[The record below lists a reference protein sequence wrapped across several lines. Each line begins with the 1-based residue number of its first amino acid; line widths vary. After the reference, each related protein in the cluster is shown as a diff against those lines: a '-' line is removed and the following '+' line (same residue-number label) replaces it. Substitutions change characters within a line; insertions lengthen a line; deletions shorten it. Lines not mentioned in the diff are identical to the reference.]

1 MAPTRMTLA
10 GVLEGVRLRGVL
22 APEWA
27 GMKVEG
33 LEYDSRKVEKDTL
46 FFAFAGARFDG
57 RQFARE
63 AEARG
68 ACAVVSEL
76 PRSEDAANPIAISPA
91 IPPAIPPTI
100 PPAIPWIEVE
110 HGRKALA
117 IAARNFYAQPDE
129 RVYFTG
135 ITGTNGK
142 TTTAYLTDAILRRP
156 GGPTPAPKALTAM
169 IGTIE
174 YRIGD
179 EIRKAP
185 NTTPESLDVIRLA
198 AELEQRGGRYLTME
212 VSSHGLALARVYGMQ
227 FHTAV
232 FTNLT
237 RDHLDFHQT
246 MEEYAAAKRLLFSP
260 AEGPSPQWAILNAD
274 DPASESMLPSGDA
287 RVIWYGTSEKADLR
301 AENIR
306 SDFKGLRFDAVYQ
319 GQRQA
324 VESPLVGRI
333 NVSNI
338 LAAVGVG
345 LSYGLDLTTIA
356 EGIRT
361 CPPVPG
367 RFERV
372 DGGQPFLVVVDYAH
386 TDDALRNVI
395 RSARELAVQAGKGR
409 VITLFGCGGDRDRT
423 KRPLMGMAA
432 AEASD
437 FVVLTSD
444 NPRSE
449 DPLDIMNDVMVG
461 LGRFDTPLV
470 AEPDRA
476 KAIARALS
484 EAKAGDVVLLA
495 GKGHETYQILK
506 DRTIDFDDRETARQV
521 LQSLG
526 YKKHG
531 V

>member
-1 MAPTRMTLA
+1 VTVPTRMTLA
-10 GVLEGVRLRGVL
+10 GVLTGVASRGEM
-22 APEWA
+22 PREWSELP
-27 GMKVEG
+27 VSG
-33 LEYDSRKVEKDTL
+33 LEYDSRRVEKDTL
-46 FFAFAGARFDG
+46 FFAFQGARVDG

-63 AEARG
+63 AVARG

-76 PRSEDAANPIAISPA
+76 PPAEDIAV
-91 IPPAIPPTI
+91 
-100 PPAIPWIEVE
+100 PWIQVE

-117 IAARNFYAQPDE
+117 VAARNFYARPDE
-129 RVYFTG
+129 RVRFTG

-142 TTTAYLTDAILRRP
+142 TTTAYLVDAVLRT
-156 GGPTPAPKALTAM
+156 GGVPTAM

-174 YRIGD
+174 YRIG
-179 EIRKAP
+179 EETRKAP

-212 VSSHGLALARVYGMQ
+212 VSSHGLALARVYGIE

-237 RDHLDFHQT
+237 RDHLDFHHT
-246 MEEYAAAKRLLFSP
+246 MEEYAAAKRLLFIPEDGP
-260 AEGPSPQWAILNAD
+260 APRWAILNAD
-274 DPASESMLPSGDA
+274 DPASVGMRPSSA
-287 RVIWYGTSEKADLR
+287 RTIFYGISADADLR

-306 SDFKGLRFDAVYQ
+306 SGFDGLHFDVVYQ

-324 VESPLVGRI
+324 FGSPLVGRI

-345 LSYGLDLTTIA
+345 LSYGMALAAIA

-372 DGGQPFLVVVDYAH
+372 DNGQPFLVVVDYAH

-395 RSARELAVQAGKGR
+395 QASRELAGKGR

-432 AEASD
+432 AELSD
-437 FVVLTSD
+437 LVVLTSD

-449 DPLDIMNDVMVG
+449 DPLGIMNDVMVG
-461 LGRFDTPLV
+461 LGRFDTPHV
-470 AEPDRA
+470 AQPDRA
-476 KAIARALS
+476 KAIAYALG

-495 GKGHETYQILK
+495 GKGHETYQILQ
-506 DRTIDFDDRETARQV
+506 DRAIDFDDRETARQI
-521 LQSLG
+521 LRSLG
-526 YKKHG
+526 YEKHA

>member
-1 MAPTRMTLA
+1 
-10 GVLEGVRLRGVL
+10 
-22 APEWA
+22 
-27 GMKVEG
+27 
-33 LEYDSRKVEKDTL
+33 
-46 FFAFAGARFDG
+46 
-57 RQFARE
+57 
-63 AEARG
+63 
-68 ACAVVSEL
+68 
-76 PRSEDAANPIAISPA
+76 
-91 IPPAIPPTI
+91 
-100 PPAIPWIEVE
+100 
-110 HGRKALA
+110 
-117 IAARNFYAQPDE
+117 
-129 RVYFTG
+129 
-135 ITGTNGK
+135 
-142 TTTAYLTDAILRRP
+142 
-156 GGPTPAPKALTAM
+156 M

-198 AELEQRGGRYLTME
+198 VELEQRGGRYLTME

-237 RDHLDFHQT
+237 RDHLDFHRT
-246 MEEYAAAKRLLFSP
+246 MEEYAAAKRLLFAPDDGP
-260 AEGPSPQWAILNAD
+260 APQWVILNAD
-274 DPASESMLPSGDA
+274 DPASEGMAPRGEA
-287 RVIWYGTSEKADLR
+287 RVIWYGIAENADLG

-306 SDFKGLRFDAVYQ
+306 SGFDGLRFDAVYQ
-319 GQRQA
+319 GKRQA
-324 VESPLVGRI
+324 IESSLVGRI

-338 LAAVGVG
+338 LAAAGVG
-345 LSYGLDLTTIA
+345 LSFGMDLVTIA
-356 EGIRT
+356 EGIRM
-361 CPPVPG
+361 CPAVPG
-367 RFERV
+367 RFERIAS
-372 DGGQPFLVVVDYAH
+372 GQLFLVVVDYAH

-395 RSARELAVQAGKGR
+395 SSARELAGNGR

-432 AEASD
+432 GEASD

-461 LGRFDTPLV
+461 LRRFDTPHV

-476 KAIARALS
+476 KAIAIALG
-484 EAKAGDVVLLA
+484 EAKPGDVVLLA

>member
-1 MAPTRMTLA
+1 
-10 GVLEGVRLRGVL
+10 
-22 APEWA
+22 
-27 GMKVEG
+27 
-33 LEYDSRKVEKDTL
+33 
-46 FFAFAGARFDG
+46 
-57 RQFARE
+57 
-63 AEARG
+63 
-68 ACAVVSEL
+68 
-76 PRSEDAANPIAISPA
+76 
-91 IPPAIPPTI
+91 
-100 PPAIPWIEVE
+100 
-110 HGRKALA
+110 
-117 IAARNFYAQPDE
+117 
-129 RVYFTG
+129 
-135 ITGTNGK
+135 
-142 TTTAYLTDAILRRP
+142 
-156 GGPTPAPKALTAM
+156 M

-227 FHTAV
+227 FHTVV

-237 RDHLDFHQT
+237 RDHLDFHHT
-246 MEEYAAAKRLLFSP
+246 MEDYAAAKRLLFAP
-260 AEGPSPQWAILNAD
+260 EEGPAPQWAILNAD
-274 DPASESMLPSGDA
+274 DPVSESMLPPGDA
-287 RVIWYGTSEKADLR
+287 QVIWYGIAEKAGLR

-306 SDFKGLRFDAVYQ
+306 SGFSGLRFDAVYQ

-324 VESPLVGRI
+324 IESALVGRI

-338 LAAVGVG
+338 LAGMGVG
-345 LSYGLDLTTIA
+345 LSYGMDLAAIA

-372 DGGQPFLVVVDYAH
+372 DGGQPFLVIVDYAH

-395 RSARELAVQAGKGR
+395 RSARELAVQAGNGR

-432 AEASD
+432 GEASD

-449 DPLDIMNDVMVG
+449 DPLDIINDVMVG
-461 LGRFDTPLV
+461 LGRFDTPHV
-470 AEPDRA
+470 TQPDRV
-476 KAIARALS
+476 KAIGIALG
-484 EAKAGDVVLLA
+484 EAKARDVVLLA

-521 LQSLG
+521 LRSLG

>member
-1 MAPTRMTLA
+1 MAPTRMTLG
-10 GVLEGVRLRGVL
+10 GVLEGVRSRGVL
-22 APEWA
+22 ARDWA
-27 GMKVEG
+27 GMKVAG

-46 FFAFAGARFDG
+46 FFAFAGARVDG
-57 RQFARE
+57 RQFARD
-63 AEARG
+63 AEAKG
-68 ACAVVSEL
+68 ACAVVSDL
-76 PRSEDAANPIAISPA
+76 PRSEDMANPI
-91 IPPAIPPTI
+91 
-100 PPAIPWIEVE
+100 AIPWIEVE

-129 RVYFTG
+129 RVHLTG

-142 TTTAYLTDAILRRP
+142 TTTAYLTDAILRRAGASTVP
-156 GGPTPAPKALTAM
+156 TAM

-212 VSSHGLALARVYGMQ
+212 VSSHGLALARVYGMP

-246 MEEYAAAKRLLFSP
+246 MEQYAAAKRLLFAP
-260 AEGPSPQWAILNAD
+260 EEGPAPRWAILNAD
-274 DPASESMLPSGDA
+274 DSASESMLPPGDA
-287 RVIWYGTSEKADLR
+287 RVIWFGMAETADLR

-306 SDFKGLRFDAVYQ
+306 SGFNGLRFEAVYQ
-319 GQRQA
+319 GQRQTI
-324 VESPLVGRI
+324 ESFLVGRI

-345 LSYGLDLTTIA
+345 LSYGMDLATIA
-356 EGIRT
+356 AGIRM
-361 CPPVPG
+361 CPAVPG

-372 DGGQPFLVVVDYAH
+372 DRGQPFLVVVDYAH

-395 RSARELAVQAGKGR
+395 RSARELAVQAGHGR

-437 FVVLTSD
+437 LVVLTSD

-461 LGRFDTPLV
+461 LGRFDTPHV
-470 AEPDRA
+470 SEPDRA
-476 KAIARALS
+476 KAIAIALG